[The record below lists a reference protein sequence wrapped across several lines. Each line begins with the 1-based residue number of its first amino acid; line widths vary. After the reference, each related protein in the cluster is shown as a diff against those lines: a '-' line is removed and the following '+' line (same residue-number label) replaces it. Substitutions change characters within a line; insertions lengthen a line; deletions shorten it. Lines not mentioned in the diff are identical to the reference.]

1 VTLEP
6 GSREVQSFFKQ
17 PRPEKNPRR
26 SMRRKALNKRTRPV
40 VKWSSDADYEMAK
53 AIVHA
58 RSGGVCEHCRDKPA
72 TNVHHLAGRG
82 YDGCHHPMLLK
93 DLCGNGSTSGCHKFA
108 HSVSLPTAMALG
120 LRLPWGT
127 RADELGDQ
135 S

>member
-40 VKWSSDADYEMAK
+40 VKWSTDAEYDLARE
-53 AIVHA
+53 IVER
-58 RSGGVCEHCRDKPA
+58 RSGGVCEHCGTERA
-72 TNVHHLAGRG
+72 ENVHHKAGRG
-82 YDGCHHPMLLK
+82 FDGCHHPMLLVH
-93 DLCGNGSTSGCHKFA
+93 LCGQGNTSGCHQLA
-108 HSVSLPTAMALG
+108 HSVSVATGGAIG

-127 RADELGDQ
+127 TADDLGGL
-135 S
+135 